1 MAKGG
6 AKKAAAA
13 AARAAANRM
22 LADNRQARHQYE
34 ILETLETGIE
44 LVGTEVKSIRN
55 GKANLRD
62 GFCLIRNGELQL
74 HNVHISPHTHAGS
87 YFNHD
92 PLRTRKLL
100 AHRREID
107 KLRGLVDQK
116 GLTLIPQ
123 HSPQGILDQAHY
135 RAGQRAQVARQAR
148 RRKGKAIQEG
158 HESSDGALLIELV
171 RPKGQGEQTR
181 RDPFVGDQHLQR
193 RARLRSNPSHPQGTT
208 LLLHLPIDAENH
220 HLHQRCAVD
229 AQDHGITC

>member
-116 GLTLIPQ
+116 GLTLIPLNI
-123 HSPQGILDQAHY
+123 HLKGSWIKLTIGLG
-135 RAGQRAQVARQAR
+135 RGRKVATSTPLKATTSKK
-148 RRKGKAIQEG
+148 RK
-158 HESSDGALLIELV
+158 
-171 RPKGQGEQTR
+171 
-181 RDPFVGDQHLQR
+181 
-193 RARLRSNPSHPQGTT
+193 
-208 LLLHLPIDAENH
+208 
-220 HLHQRCAVD
+220 
-229 AQDHGITC
+229 ITNFSINF